1 MKLLKILWG
10 DMHYQLK
17 YGFYLA
23 YAIVA
28 IFYVVMLAFVP
39 VQFSKQVVA
48 FIIFSDP
55 AALGFF
61 FVGGIFLL
69 ERDEDLHSY
78 FTILP
83 VVNWYYILAKVMS
96 LALISLIVALLIS
109 FVGTASTVN
118 YGLLCLTVVLGATLF
133 TALGIAVATWSK
145 SINHYFV
152 LSLCVAILLMVPL
165 LLSYLDIL
173 SGFMQWCPV
182 PIFLILLQMAVGLPS
197 VISTGLA
204 LLVLTFWT
212 ALAYLVAYHYFSR
225 YLTRLGD

>member
-1 MKLLKILWG
+1 MKLLKLLWG
-10 DMHYQLK
+10 DIRYQLK

-28 IFYVVMLAFVP
+28 VFYVVVLALVP
-39 VQFSKQVVA
+39 LQFSKQVVA

-78 FTILP
+78 FAILP
-83 VVNWYYILAKVMS
+83 IVNWYYILAKVIS

-109 FVGTASTVN
+109 LVGATSTVN
-118 YGLLCLTVVLGATLF
+118 YSLLSLAVILGATLF
-133 TALGIAVATWSK
+133 TALGIAVATCSK

-152 LSLCVAILLMVPL
+152 LSLFASIILMIPLLLFYFDVLNSFFQFFPVPL
-165 LLSYLDIL
+165 LLI
-173 SGFMQWCPV
+173 V
-182 PIFLILLQMAVGLPS
+182 LQMAVGLPS
-197 VISTGLA
+197 VISPWLA
-204 LLVLTFWT
+204 MLVLTFWT
-212 ALAYLVAYHYFSR
+212 ALAYVIAHYYFNR
-225 YLTRLGD
+225 YLINLGV